1 VCTNL
6 LIGANWRLKGVRLGG
21 RVMTPH
27 RAPRDEVQIKK
38 GTRPSRRELD
48 ARNGSWSIV
57 SVFDTNLV
65 IELRYANGRSFYRCL
80 HYTTDRNDIWW
91 NYLEETNQFYYP
103 ELRGIEVSARNV
115 FDLPMSREV
124 TLRKGRTEIKVIV
137 RSDCFRMLFEL
148 LENYHK
154 GLRLV
159 SREEKYK
166 NFYQVY
172 EELSA
177 ATDPELKAIRH
188 SLSHSRRKLTS
199 KGTTAALFSMFGDVK
214 VDLRIYQHAQ
224 IFKRKL
230 AQLREESEKLLVI
243 EILKILPEKP
253 NFLGVF
259 YTP

>member
-1 VCTNL
+1 M
-6 LIGANWRLKGVRLGG
+6 LGLSST
-21 RVMTPH
+21 RTS
-27 RAPRDEVQIKK
+27 AQIKK
-38 GTRPSRRELD
+38 STRPSRPELN
-48 ARNGSWSIV
+48 ARNGSWTII
-57 SVFDTNLV
+57 SVFDTNLA

-80 HYTTDRNDIWW
+80 HYTTDRNGIWW
-91 NYLEETNQFYYP
+91 NHFEATNQFYYP
-103 ELRGIEVSARNV
+103 ELSGVGVSDRNV
-115 FDLPMSREV
+115 FDFPMSREV

-137 RSDCFRMLFEL
+137 RSDRFKMLFEL

-172 EELSA
+172 EEFSA
-177 ATDPELKAIRH
+177 ETDPELKAIRH

-199 KGTTAALFSMFGDVK
+199 KGTTATLFSMFGDVK
-214 VDLRIYQHAQ
+214 VDLRICRHAQ

-230 AQLREESEKLLVI
+230 AHLREESETLLVK
-243 EILKILPEKP
+243 EILKILPEQP

-259 YTP
+259 YMP